1 MMAEDEMADLESD
14 QASTD
19 LEETFNRAA
28 KYLQTLVSELDSGQ
42 LLAFYGLYK
51 QATVG
56 PCDIPRP
63 NWYQMQAK
71 QKWEAWK
78 NLGDMSCE
86 TAMANYIQGIARINP
101 IWDAEEV
108 KGDEASKWIVFSKLS
123 SGNVELNDE
132 DKTFLDWIKEG
143 NEAKVRE
150 LLSGEPAL
158 ANTPDEEGMHPIH
171 WAADRGYLEILDHLI
186 KSGAN
191 INSRDQYGQTAL
203 HYVVSCD
210 HVDAVKYLVSIGA
223 QSNIADN
230 DGVTPKEIA
239 NEQIAALL

>member
-1 MMAEDEMADLESD
+1 MAESDFESE
-14 QASTD
+14 SLTD

-56 PCDIPRP
+56 PCDTPRP
-63 NWYQMQAK
+63 NWYQVQAK

-78 NLGDMSCE
+78 NLGDMDRE
-86 TAMANYIQGIARINP
+86 TAMTNYIQGIARINP
-101 IWDAEEV
+101 AWDAEEM
-108 KGDEASKWIVFSKLS
+108 KAESSQWIVFSKLS
-123 SGNVELNDE
+123 YDNVELNDE

-143 NEAKVRE
+143 NAAKVRE
-150 LLSGEPAL
+150 FLSSEPAL
-158 ANTPDEEGMHPIH
+158 VDKPDEEGMHPIH
-171 WAADRGYLEILDHLI
+171 WAADRGYLEILDYLI

-191 INSRDQYGQTAL
+191 VNSRDQYGQTAL

-210 HVDAVKYLVSIGA
+210 HVDAVKYLLSIGA
-223 QSNIADN
+223 QSNITDN

>member
-1 MMAEDEMADLESD
+1 MAENDFDSESL
-14 QASTD
+14 TD
-19 LEETFNRAA
+19 LEEIFNRASN
-28 KYLQTLVSELDSGQ
+28 YLQTLMSELESDE

-63 NWYQMQAK
+63 RWYQVQAK
-71 QKWEAWK
+71 HKWEAWK
-78 NLGDMSCE
+78 NLGDISRE
-86 TAMANYIQGIARINP
+86 TAMANYIQGIERINP
-101 IWDAEEV
+101 TWDQEHVKAE
-108 KGDEASKWIVFSKLS
+108 SQKWTVFSKMS
-123 SGNVELNDE
+123 NGNAEEELNDE

-150 LLSGEPAL
+150 FLSNEPAL
-158 ANTPDEEGMHPIH
+158 VNKPDEEGMHPIH
-171 WAADRGYLEILDHLI
+171 WAADRGYLEILEYLI
-186 KSGAN
+186 KNGAN
-191 INSRDQYGQTAL
+191 MNSRDQSGQTPL

-223 QSNIADN
+223 QTNVADN